1 MIDKEIIKNEED
13 NGNVVDTDNV
23 EDQRLSDDQ
32 ARRISEALKK
42 IEERTKKWE
51 ESGSEKK

>member
-42 IEERTKKWE
+42 IEERTKKGE

>member
-42 IEERTKKWE
+42 IEERTKK
-51 ESGSEKK
+51 